1 MDLLLVAGIDAA
13 NTTSALSANASRLR
27 SAMNLR
33 AAALA
38 GMMDYDCGVF
48 DVHGVCLS
56 FQARYSGSHAMN
68 DGAGVLTGAYRVTP
82 NLRVGGFIDQR
93 AVQKNPTGLAF
104 GDERPTVGL
113 FAAYSDQIDGKGL
126 QARIGAAIQRGV
138 VTVSR
143 SVLLDTEPG
152 AGKAGL
158 NGHVAAAELGWGTRW
173 GDAVVATP
181 YLGLRYTDMSRS
193 AYAERMVSGTV
204 DYPIAYEAFHQRLA
218 TVSAGLR
225 ISGMASAKIG
235 YHLGGGLE
243 HVVHRSV
250 SAYAGASVISGL
262 ESFAIANS
270 GAMNLTVPVGSA
282 GLHYQI
288 DRTQRLTANA
298 TLRGQTF
305 SSQPAVSL
313 LAGYQAAF

>member
-1 MDLLLVAGIDAA
+1 M
-13 NTTSALSANASRLR
+13 
-27 SAMNLR
+27 
-33 AAALA
+33 
-38 GMMDYDCGVF
+38 
-48 DVHGVCLS
+48 
-56 FQARYSGSHAMN
+56 
-68 DGAGVLTGAYRVTP
+68 
-82 NLRVGGFIDQR
+82 
-93 AVQKNPTGLAF
+93 
-104 GDERPTVGL
+104 
-113 FAAYSDQIDGKGL
+113 
-126 QARIGAAIQRGV
+126 
-138 VTVSR
+138 
-143 SVLLDTEPG
+143 
-152 AGKAGL
+152 
-158 NGHVAAAELGWGTRW
+158 
-173 GDAVVATP
+173 VATP

-288 DRTQRLTANA
+288 DRTQRVTANA